1 MKNENE
7 SNILARGERIDQCTT
22 TPRITISQCIL
33 SLTRMYASRLNRNWM
48 KNKNTQRKKTYE
60 IKPQRG
66 VMVERG
72 EIICSMQGKIKKSN
86 YVHPLSSG

>member
-1 MKNENE
+1 MHTVFNENV
-7 SNILARGERIDQCTT
+7 
-22 TPRITISQCIL
+22 RITIKPK
-33 SLTRMYASRLNRNWM
+33 LNE
-48 KNKNTQRKKTYE
+48 KQKHTKKKTCE

-66 VMVERG
+66 VVVVERG